1 MARHLIRIFASVIFT
16 FFIGTIILFLITRLS
31 PIDPLN
37 VIMSKLMAVGV
48 RMSPE
53 EYESMRNTF
62 VKLYGLD
69 KPMLYQYLAFIRG
82 LFSGDL
88 GPSFVHFPTPVT
100 EMISRSLPWTVG
112 LLTVSIVI
120 SWAFGILIGAIA
132 GYFDQKNW
140 SKTLEGTSLILSLIP
155 FPVLALLLAM
165 LFIYFIPIFPF
176 YGGAPP
182 GVAAGFSLQYIIGI
196 VRHAF
201 LPALSVILISMGTFV
216 VSARALAITVKTE
229 DFVEYA
235 ELRGLA
241 RRRVLLG
248 YILRNCLL
256 PQITALALSL
266 GQVFSGALV
275 VEYIFAYP
283 GLGQLLF
290 YAIANG
296 DYNLMMGIVFFS
308 LVGICIAILILEF
321 IYPLIDPRIRVGE

>member
-1 MARHLIRIFASVIFT
+1 MGRHLVRNFTFVIFT
-16 FFIGTIILFLITRLS
+16 FFVGTLILFLITRLS
-31 PIDPLN
+31 PVDPLN
-37 VIMSKLMAVGV
+37 TIMSKLAAAGA
-48 RMSPE
+48 RISPE
-53 EYESMRNTF
+53 EFEVMKNTF

-69 KPMLYQYLAFIRG
+69 KPVFMQYLAFMRG

-88 GPSFVHFPTPVT
+88 GPSFVHFPTPVI

-112 LLTVSIVI
+112 LLTVSIII
-120 SWAFGILIGAIA
+120 SWIFGVVIGAVA
-132 GYFDQKNW
+132 GYFDQAFW
-140 SKTLEGTSLILSLIP
+140 SKMLEGTSLILSLVP

-165 LFIYFIPIFPF
+165 LFVYFIPIFPF

-182 GVAAGFSLQYIIGI
+182 GLTPGFSLQYIVGI

-201 LPALSVILISMGTFV
+201 LPALSVILINMGTFV
-216 VSARALAITVKTE
+216 VSARALAINVKTE

-241 RRRVLLG
+241 RRRVLLT
-248 YILRNCLL
+248 YILRNTLL
-256 PQITALALSL
+256 PQITLLALSL

-308 LVGICIAILILEF
+308 LVGICVAIMILEF